1 MKILLSLFT
10 RHKLSIFVLLL
21 LALFVSLK
29 SYYSFYTFQENNFPV
44 FDGVM
49 NEFKQLER
57 YQKFNGDFGLLNR
70 FNQMIYE
77 YKGNIL
83 SPGYSGLI
91 TFLYPNFLI
100 SDWDIILRSFCSVFI
115 FSLSLFILLKKVITP
130 KTIIFILVII
140 FQLPVFYHY
149 RYGLSTYMPEL
160 SSALFML
167 SGLIFMLLYIRQN
180 NVWALCISAILL
192 FIAITF
198 RLIFIV
204 YTLLILSIFIKK
216 IWQNFAKSTLKNR
229 LFQLF
234 IVSGFMILLAVYFY
248 PKSAPFFG
256 YYLVDVP
263 YESTSYFSSF
273 SSLLSYLTVQVG
285 LVGLISL
292 VFILI
297 IVNQQGVIRSKE
309 NWFYIYPSLIYFLL
323 IYVYNKSTNVPHV
336 TAVFT
341 CLLIFVFLSK
351 SNFLKK
357 IKISTRNELIFTI
370 FLIILSSINYSFDV
384 IRNSKTEQQYI
395 IPQKLLVEISKNNSS
410 DYLIFYD
417 ENQSIPTSVASF
429 RKNQKLNLHT
439 RNFLFHDLFLY
450 QISKTLNIDTCAN
463 YYINMINNN
472 NIQLLAINQGVNKAN
487 CFFPK
492 VIKITEK
499 IRASIQA
506 NKRYYLYKTYSS
518 KYHGIVE
525 LYKLNL

>member
-1 MKILLSLFT
+1 MKILFSLFT
-10 RHKLSIFVLLL
+10 KHKLLIFVLFVI
-21 LALFVSLK
+21 AFFVSLK
-29 SYYSFYTFQENNFPV
+29 SYYSFYTFQECNFPI

-83 SPGYSGLI
+83 SPGYTSLMTFFFPDFLI
-91 TFLYPNFLI
+91 T
-100 SDWDIILRSFCSVFI
+100 DWDIVLRSFFSVFI
-115 FSLSLFILLKKVITP
+115 FSLSFYFLFKKIITP
-130 KTIIFILVII
+130 KTIILILVLI

-160 SSALFML
+160 SSALYMM
-167 SGLIFMLLYIRQN
+167 SGLIFMLLYIRQKN
-180 NVWALCISAILL
+180 IWALCISAIFL
-192 FIAITF
+192 FIAISF
-198 RLIFIV
+198 RMIFIV
-204 YTLLILSIFIKK
+204 YTFLILSIFIKK
-216 IWQNFAKSTLKNR
+216 LWKNFAKSTFKNR
-229 LFQLF
+229 LFQLLV
-234 IVSGFMILLAVYFY
+234 VSCFMILLAIYFY
-248 PKSAPFFG
+248 PKSVPFFG

-273 SSLLSYLTVQVG
+273 SSLISYLTDQVG

-292 VFILI
+292 FFIFIL
-297 IVNQQGVIRSKE
+297 VNQQGEIRSKE
-309 NWFYIYPSLIYFLL
+309 NWFYIYPSLIYFLF

-341 CLLIFVFLSK
+341 CLLIFVFFSK
-351 SNFLKK
+351 SNLLKT
-357 IKISTRNELIFTI
+357 IKISSRNKLTVTI
-370 FLIILSSINYSFDV
+370 CLFIISSINYSFDV
-384 IRNSKTEQQYI
+384 IRTSKTEQQYI
-395 IPQKLLVEISKNNSS
+395 VPQKISSEISKNNCS

-429 RKNQKLNLHT
+429 RKDHKLNLHT

-463 YYINMINNN
+463 YYIEMIKNND
-472 NIQLLAINQGVNKAN
+472 IQLLAINQNENKAN
-487 CFFPK
+487 KFFPK
-492 VIKITEK
+492 VIQITRI
-499 IRASIQA
+499 IRASIQT

-525 LYKLNL
+525 LYKLIN